1 MITHQLLDF
10 EVTLEAGHR
19 AWRAY
24 EKLTGRSILNAVEFH
39 ALMTTSVTLTM
50 VHEFGFALAR
60 KWMDGPGREYA
71 KEWSQEAWLDA
82 LPPVRSDSWNELHQK
97 VCDIVCHA
105 FFEKTWAQMLIYM
118 NVFSTAAEADAAPQ
132 DPQE

>member
-10 EVTLEAGHR
+10 EVTLEPGHR

-39 ALMTTSVTLTM
+39 SLMTSSVSLAM

-60 KWMDGPGREYA
+60 KWMDGPGKQYA
-71 KEWSQEAWLDA
+71 SEWFHETWLDC
-82 LPPVRSDSWNELHQK
+82 LPPVGSDSWNELHQK
-97 VCDIVCHA
+97 VADLICEA
-105 FFEKTWAQMLIYM
+105 FYEKTWAQMLIDL
-118 NVFSTAAEADAAPQ
+118 NVISTAIEAADAAPQ
-132 DPQE
+132 E